1 MTTKD
6 NVLNLFSAEC
16 RSGCCQSDTMK
27 RVLNSRKRIKKR
39 LRNVNNQR
47 KQFNKMSIRGKS
59 MFVAAS
65 SATADRTEN
74 NHHAIKNTYLYPF
87 TSDPYATTVLC
98 SPCLQQHLN
107 ADNEAWTV
115 LTEKSNAVALTQDV
129 TRFVTAMTHIAHTKQ
144 NDVPAIVFTKQQL
157 STFAEVMQLKYPQYN
172 DNNTSRD
179 GVIFYSHQVVLNG
192 QTISLTHR
200 TSNISPK
207 KGNYAVIVSKTDLD
221 KCITES
227 KNKVKVKYIYAYT
240 GKPLTVEEGSPR
252 HDLFVLLSLSVKLK
266 PNKCDFSPN
275 DGMHRLLRN
284 MKNNILDTINHYQSL
299 GEYFGHG
306 MHASFERG
314 QSVGPYASKQTTL
327 QCQEQYDSAVTRVLS
342 LVSTASQTLAKSAKC
357 NVMEASYVNALLNKN
372 AAEALNGLSHTVGTS
387 NAVQLSPLCHKS
399 KSLNITALNIC
410 VNASTKKYHTEDD
423 QTYTLI
429 IKPHQEECSS
439 KRGAF
444 MYKVNNQRKLWTSM
458 NEPIATLFNARF
470 TVHRQKL
477 THRDQHS
484 LFWNIG
490 CYSNRRFDQHTCAL
504 LRKEFHKV
512 LGDLGKIFHD

>member
-1 MTTKD
+1 MPTKD
-6 NVLNLFSAEC
+6 NVLNLFSADC

-27 RVLNSRKRIKKR
+27 TVLNSNKRIKKR
-39 LRNVNNQR
+39 LRQVNDQR
-47 KQFNKMSIRGKS
+47 KQFDKMSIRGKS

-65 SATADRTEN
+65 SRTAAQTVN
-74 NHHAIKNTYLYPF
+74 NRHAIDKTYLYPF
-87 TSDPYATTVLC
+87 TSDPHATTVLC

-107 ADNEAWTV
+107 ADNDAWTV
-115 LTEKSNAVALTQDV
+115 LTETSNAVALTKDV
-129 TRFVTAMTHIAHTKQ
+129 TRFVTAMTHIAHTKR

-157 STFAEVMQLKYPQYN
+157 STFAEVMQLKNPQYY

-207 KGNYAVIVSKTDLD
+207 NGSYAVIVSKTDLD

-227 KNKVKVKYIYAYT
+227 KNKVKVKYIYSNT
-240 GKPLTVEEGSPR
+240 GKPLTVEEGSPQ
-252 HDLFVLLSLSVKLK
+252 HNLFVLLSLSVKLN

-275 DGMHRLLRN
+275 DSMHQLLRN
-284 MKNNILDTINHYQSL
+284 MKNNILDNINHYQSL

-314 QSVGPYASKQTTL
+314 QSVGPYATKQTTL
-327 QCQEQYDSAVTRVLS
+327 RCQKQYDSVVTQVLS
-342 LVSTASQTLAKSAKC
+342 LVRTASQTLTVSANC

-372 AAEALNGLSHTVGTS
+372 VAEALNGLSHTVGTL
-387 NAVQLSPLCHKS
+387 NEVQLPPLCHES

-429 IKPHQEECSS
+429 IKPHQECSS

-458 NEPIATLFNARF
+458 NEPIATLFNARL

-477 THRDQHS
+477 THRNRHS

-504 LRKEFHKV
+504 LRKEFHKI
-512 LGDLGKIFHD
+512 LGDLDKIFHD